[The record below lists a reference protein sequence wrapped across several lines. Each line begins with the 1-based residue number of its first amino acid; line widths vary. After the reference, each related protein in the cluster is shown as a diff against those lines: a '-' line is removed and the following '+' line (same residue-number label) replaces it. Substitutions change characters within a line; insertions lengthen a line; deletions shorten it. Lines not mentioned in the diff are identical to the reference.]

1 MKKTVY
7 CIAAASCL
15 ILAVAPALAEEGMA
29 HHGGFAEK
37 MFREMDANNDGV
49 VTKKEFDAFHNK
61 MFKEMDANG
70 DGKITHEEMEA
81 MHKKMAGKMQEHFK
95 QRFDEADANHDG
107 ALSKEEA
114 QKMPMVAQHFDE
126 IDTNHDGKVTMDEI
140 KAAHEK
146 MHEGKMHGQ
155 GGMAGCGGSAE
166 DKTHCDMPQG
176 GAMHKDAPAK

>member
-15 ILAVAPALAEEGMA
+15 AFAAAPALADEGME
-29 HHGGFAEK
+29 HHGGYAEK
-37 MFREMDANNDGV
+37 MFKEMDANNDGV

-70 DGKITHEEMEA
+70 DGKITREEMEA
-81 MHKKMAGKMQEHFK
+81 MHKKMAGQTQERFK

-126 IDTNHDGKVTMDEI
+126 IDANHDGKVTMDEI

-146 MHEGKMHGQ
+146 MHDGAMHGH
-155 GGMAGCGGSAE
+155 GDMTSCEGAA

-176 GAMHKDAPAK
+176 GAMMHKDAPAK